1 MDQKPKCSYANAIKL
16 DENTKFGLNPLENNI
31 LCQAIQNLILH
42 LDSTVVIPDL

>member
-16 DENTKFGLNPLENNI
+16 DEHTKFGLNPLANNI

-42 LDSTVVIPDL
+42 LDSTVLIPDL